1 MQMSKQPDLMSE
13 GKSNSFKKESK
24 SAIKKRDNAKSR
36 ALKAIS
42 KGLSKV
48 NIK

>member
-1 MQMSKQPDLMSE
+1 MSKQADLKGE

-24 SAIKKRDNAKSR
+24 SAITKRDNAKSR
-36 ALKAIS
+36 SLKAIS

-48 NIK
+48 NMK